1 MRVGAGAGKG
11 AAADADERLHH
22 GRGRSAKCHRVVGGA
37 HKGRHA
43 GGRLDHD
50 SQGARPASS
59 GEHAGLVRDI
69 HAIAVECLGIIDQ
82 PGNRLGELAL
92 LEGKDTTIA
101 GTECG
106 DRGAVDGGLR
116 IARPRQRFTCILWN
130 GIREGVDRHGDT
142 VDRLGWNKR
151 QAAATE

>member
-1 MRVGAGAGKG
+1 M
-11 AAADADERLHH
+11 
-22 GRGRSAKCHRVVGGA
+22 
-37 HKGRHA
+37 
-43 GGRLDHD
+43 
-50 SQGARPASS
+50 
-59 GEHAGLVRDI
+59 RDI
-69 HAIAVECLGIIDQ
+69 HAIAIECLGIINQ
-82 PGNRLGELAL
+82 PGNRLRELAL

-116 IARPRQRFTCILWN
+116 IARPRWEFACIL
-130 GIREGVDRHGDT
+130 GHGVREGIDRHGDT